1 MLRLQRVIM
10 ILSVPFKG
18 RKRKGDCEESAL
30 PILYLFV
37 FLSRSV
43 SLLLPLFLLPPH
55 LPTSFVRKCLLNKL
69 TVLWRVISKAQRHSM
84 LMLNLFCIHLRW
96 RGLSTLPSWSYSLP
110 SSSRLRAHTWSL
122 LFVVGNI
129 YSSFFFSLYA
139 SIPALFL
146 FIKVAIIFQA
156 TLVRMLGSAGVQKHS
171 RVSSCANGVHK
182 SPSQGLSAFHYSPYT
197 FTGLSARPIYLIIP
211 LENCSILLFCC
222 PSACVF
228 MACVYVCT
236 CVLAVGLSTCVAL
249 NLWPQILRRLTTAK
263 YSEREWGSTEE

>member
-129 YSSFFFSLYA
+129 FSSFFFLPLRLHSCSFPVYKSCNHFSGYA
-139 SIPALFL
+139 C
-146 FIKVAIIFQA
+146 KD
-156 TLVRMLGSAGVQKHS
+156 VRQ
-171 RVSSCANGVHK
+171 RW
-182 SPSQGLSAFHYSPYT
+182 
-197 FTGLSARPIYLIIP
+197 
-211 LENCSILLFCC
+211 CSE
-222 PSACVF
+222 A
-228 MACVYVCT
+228 
-236 CVLAVGLSTCVAL
+236 
-249 NLWPQILRRLTTAK
+249 
-263 YSEREWGSTEE
+263 